1 MVHLYEFLGKC
12 VDFVVAKR
20 FMLRYYTERFTI
32 VGRMAAYESARQTQC
47 SRARTSGECE
57 TRTIGRRARPLNE

>member
-1 MVHLYEFLGKC
+1 MDYLCDFLVSKH
-12 VDFVVAKR
+12 DFIVAKR

-32 VGRMAAYESARQTQC
+32 VGHMAAYESARQTKC